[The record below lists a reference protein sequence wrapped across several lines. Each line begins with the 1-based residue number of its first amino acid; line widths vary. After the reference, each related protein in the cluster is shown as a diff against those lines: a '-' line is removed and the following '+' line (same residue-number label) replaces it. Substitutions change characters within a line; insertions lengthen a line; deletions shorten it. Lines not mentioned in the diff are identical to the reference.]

1 MTELII
7 LLLFFGSLGIIFLEL
22 APLVSGKVRT
32 IQEKHLAHTEKQLDT
47 MFIFVQRRKLLL
59 MFTLV
64 PLTLAMLGF
73 AISGNPIG
81 FLAGVLVGLVVPL
94 LGLRV
99 MAMQRRA
106 KLESQLVDAVM
117 ILSSSLKGGLSLVQ
131 SIEVLVEEMGAPIS
145 QEFGVIL
152 RENKMGI
159 TLEESLTRLHE
170 RLKIEE
176 LTYLVGS
183 LLVARETGG
192 DLTKVLSRLA
202 TTIRDNRRLKDSIK
216 TLTLQGKLQGIIMSA
231 LPFFFVAWVLSFNK
245 GHFDIM
251 FSTEIGRMLLI
262 AALFLQII
270 GMFLIKI
277 FSTIR
282 I

>member
-1 MTELII
+1 MERGPRHKEVGKLPRLKRRTQPDNLDEQVQALRR
-7 LLLFFGSLGIIFLEL
+7 FQSLPGFVDGIR
-22 APLVSGKVRT
+22 A
-32 IQEKHLAHTEKQLDT
+32 A
-47 MFIFVQRRKLLL
+47 RRRDR
-59 MFTLV
+59 
-64 PLTLAMLGF
+64 G
-73 AISGNPIG
+73 
-81 FLAGVLVGLVVPL
+81 GVLVRLVVPL